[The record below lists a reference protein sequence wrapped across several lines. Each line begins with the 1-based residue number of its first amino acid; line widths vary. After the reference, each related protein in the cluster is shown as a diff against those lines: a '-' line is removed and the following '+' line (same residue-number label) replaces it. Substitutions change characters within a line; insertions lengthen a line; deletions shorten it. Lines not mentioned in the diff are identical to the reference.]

1 MPKRILFVYC
11 PGGPQPHVVLPRLAQ
26 RGQVHVLALR
36 PLPARTAD
44 LWHPYCAS
52 VIPAAGERLEG
63 DALTDLIVL
72 RAGHVRADAVCC
84 VSEFAIT
91 AVARAAERLG
101 LPGAGPN
108 VLRSRDKRLMRATWA
123 AAGVPSPRARPVAT
137 EDELRQAVRELTP
150 PLLLKSAWGAGSI
163 GQLIIDSADDVASA
177 WASCHA
183 AIADADV
190 TGALPFAEPGATDDF
205 LVEEIIPGSTR
216 SWWNDEAGY
225 GDYLSVEGIVLGGT
239 FHPICIASRLPTIAP
254 FMERGTIV
262 PCVLPEDL
270 QRVVESTARAAVDA
284 LGLDTCGTHTEI
296 KLMED
301 RRLAVIESAARFG
314 GGAITEQIEHVFGY
328 DVLGMLADGL
338 LGRPVQV
345 PERML
350 TDRDAR
356 AAAGMLS
363 LIAADATGKPWSTD
377 PPWDER
383 QIDWGDLLTPGT
395 LIEALPGAT
404 VPAGTPLPR
413 YQAGRGN
420 LALGGFLFLRGAD
433 AATVV
438 RDSHAVM
445 NGLEHALAEGSRTS
459 ELARA

>member
-1 MPKRILFVYC
+1 MI
-11 PGGPQPHVVLPRLAQ
+11 PGDQ
-26 RGQVHVLALR
+26 
-36 PLPARTAD
+36 
-44 LWHPYCAS
+44 
-52 VIPAAGERLEG
+52 RLEG

-183 AIADADV
+183 AITDADV

-216 SWWNDEAGY
+216 SWWKDEAGY

-239 FHPICIASRLPTIAP
+239 FHPVCITSRLPTIAP
-254 FMERGTIV
+254 FMERGTIA
-262 PCVLPEDL
+262 PCVLTEDL
-270 QRVVESTARAAVDA
+270 QRIVESTAQAAVDA
-284 LGLDTCGTHTEI
+284 FLGLDTCGTHTEI
-296 KLMED
+296 NLMDD
-301 RRLAVIESAARFG
+301 RRLADIESAARVG
-314 GGAITEQIEHVFGY
+314 GGANTEQISEHACSV
-328 DVLGMLADGL
+328 MTCSACWRTRL
-338 LGRPVQV
+338 LGLPVEV
-345 PERML
+345 PDRML

-363 LIAADATGKPWSTD
+363 LIAADGTGKPWSTD